1 MSPFDF
7 LNAINQSKENLIVD
21 EQSEKQYTPFVVNR
35 GLSYFEDTV
44 FHANMMNRLHT
55 LDNKAQFLFLLNS
68 IRPRKRFSKWFKSEL
83 EENVSTVSEYYG
95 YSLVKAKQVV
105 HLFSLDQLN
114 IMKKQLEKGG
124 LKQKEKKNA
133 N

>member
-1 MSPFDF
+1 MKPFDY
-7 LNAINQSKENLIVD
+7 LNAINFTKENLDID
-21 EQSEKQYTPFVVNR
+21 EKAYSPWVINR

-44 FHANMMNRLHT
+44 FHSNMMNRLHM
-55 LDNKAQFLFLLNS
+55 LDKKAQFLFLLNS

-83 EENVSTVSEYYG
+83 EENIEVISEFYG
-95 YSLVKAKQVV
+95 YSHDKARQVL

>member
-1 MSPFDF
+1 MKPFDY
-7 LNAINQSKENLIVD
+7 LNAINFTKENLDID
-21 EQSEKQYTPFVVNR
+21 EKSYSPWVINR

-44 FHANMMNRLHT
+44 FHSNMMNRLHM
-55 LDNKAQFLFLLNS
+55 LDKKAQFLFLLNS

-83 EENVSTVSEYYG
+83 EENIEVISEFYG
-95 YSLVKAKQVV
+95 YSHDKARQVL

>member
-1 MSPFDF
+1 MKPFDY
-7 LNAINQSKENLIVD
+7 LNAINFTKENLDID
-21 EQSEKQYTPFVVNR
+21 EKAYSPWVINR

-44 FHANMMNRLHT
+44 FHSNMMNRLHM
-55 LDNKAQFLFLLNS
+55 LDKKAQFLFLLNS

-83 EENVSTVSEYYG
+83 EENIEVISEFYG
-95 YSLVKAKQVV
+95 YSHDKARQVS